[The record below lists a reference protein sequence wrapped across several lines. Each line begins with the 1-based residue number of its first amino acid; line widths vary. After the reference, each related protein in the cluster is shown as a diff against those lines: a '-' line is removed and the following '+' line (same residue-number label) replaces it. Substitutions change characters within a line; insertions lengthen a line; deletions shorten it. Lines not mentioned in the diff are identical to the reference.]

1 MAMGT
6 CSREYKRAVMRNTA
20 AGGNLQNSLDSLEDQ
35 KKRLVRSFEEKK
47 LNFIEKKGTLPKL
60 FSSLGQTG
68 GMERS
73 KRGQLTKQLS
83 DSSALNESR
92 ERRLKETFSSTND
105 MVNINKQNHQ
115 ISNTAAEQDD
125 TLLPPAIGS
134 SARLQYSAG
143 RRRHSDNLSSEKPKT
158 PLAPTLSLPS
168 ESTEWKEE
176 QEAYGSDPELGTFKT
191 RLRVPAPYTSL
202 GTQLPLSPLL
212 QRKAS
217 RPSKPQLSPLDVAA
231 ERQCVSLPASPRFQ
245 RRRAES
251 WDQAKSQEL
260 RLNDLAEF
268 SSEGPKLRSMSLA
281 CEKIESGKQVT
292 LLII

>member
-60 FSSLGQTG
+60 FSSLRQTG

-92 ERRLKETFSSTND
+92 ERRLKE
-105 MVNINKQNHQ
+105 
-115 ISNTAAEQDD
+115 
-125 TLLPPAIGS
+125 
-134 SARLQYSAG
+134 
-143 RRRHSDNLSSEKPKT
+143 
-158 PLAPTLSLPS
+158 
-168 ESTEWKEE
+168 
-176 QEAYGSDPELGTFKT
+176 TFKT